1 MHQILAI
8 PEKKMLF
15 LRLLLFAFACALL
28 YHMLAERQASVTME
42 VHTSVPA
49 KFKMYWLTK
58 NSDNWSENQVRRVML
73 RPENPFYFFKL
84 TDLAKVTA
92 FRIDPSEEQA
102 QVTIRSITIKQNGF
116 APIQIQGG
124 EAFSRLKL
132 GEGIESVRISDEGL
146 VIIPA
151 NNDPQLFFD
160 LPASLLKASVLWS
173 GEILPLAAVFLFVFF
188 AGLALERF
196 VSEHNSLIP
205 VFLAVVLALIAV
217 MATISNF
224 NAHPDEIVHVQAGD
238 YYQHHLVPPQI
249 GADAIKDTYSTYGV
263 SRLHSG
269 EIAYLF
275 LGQFAR
281 TFHALAIPSFMAQR
295 YFNIALWSVL
305 LLLALRYSDF
315 RLLMAPALL
324 SPQVWYVFS
333 YVNSEA
339 FAFFIMMLAAYQ
351 VAGPQSAWNRLLA
364 TGIQAS
370 SPRWHT
376 FFWLGLLVAL
386 LLLLKKNFYFFFLF
400 LGLYFLWRLLF
411 RHTRLNRQNFHRIVV
426 VTLIGLSIF
435 AGVRGTE
442 EYINGFKKSEK
453 LLEARYKFASELWN
467 PGTPMEKQHLH
478 LQMRERGVSLE
489 RFLTVDKWGAKSF
502 LSAVGM
508 YGYTSVGAPYT
519 YYELFKYLGLVFLVA
534 VTATVVL
541 RGGIEG
547 ASLWMLTVASAAGL
561 ILVALYNAWTVDFQP
576 QGRYFLPIVG
586 MMSVFFLHSQQYL
599 LRSIVPLLGMGLY
612 LLSLYSFL
620 FVGLAGLLKPW

>member
-1 MHQILAI
+1 MHKMLAI
-8 PEKKMLF
+8 PEKKMHF
-15 LRLLLFAFACALL
+15 LRLFLFALICAAL

-42 VHTSVPA
+42 VHTTAPA

-58 NSDNWSENQVRRVML
+58 GDSNRSEDQARRVNL

-92 FRIDPSEEQA
+92 FRIDPTEEQA
-102 QVTIRSITIKQNGF
+102 QVTIRSITINQNGY
-116 APIQIQGG
+116 APIQIAGG

-146 VIIPA
+146 VIVPA

-160 LPASLLKASVLWS
+160 LPASLLKTSVLWS
-173 GEILPLAAVFLFVFF
+173 GEVRPLAVVFVFVFF
-188 AGLALERF
+188 AGMALERF
-196 VSEHNSLIP
+196 ISERNALVP
-205 VFLAVVLALIAV
+205 VFLAVVMTLITV

-238 YYQHHLVPPQI
+238 YYQHHLLPPEI
-249 GADAIKDTYSTYGV
+249 GAEAIKNTYSTYGV

-281 TFHALAIPSFMAQR
+281 AFHALAVPSFMAQR

-305 LLLALRYSDF
+305 LLLALMRSDF
-315 RLLMAPALL
+315 RLLMVPALL
-324 SPQVWYVFS
+324 SPQVWYIFS

-339 FAFFIMMLAAYQ
+339 FAFFVMMLAAYQ
-351 VAGPQSAWNRLLA
+351 AASPQSAWNRLLD
-364 TGIQAS
+364 TGIHAAR
-370 SPRWHT
+370 PHWYT
-376 FFWLGLLVAL
+376 FLWLGLLIAL
-386 LLLLKKNFYFFFLF
+386 LLLIKKNFYFFSVFLA
-400 LGLYFLWRLLF
+400 LYFLWRLIF
-411 RHTRLNRQNFHRIVV
+411 RHTRLNRQNFGRIVV
-426 VTLIGLSIF
+426 VALIGLSAFGGIR
-435 AGVRGTE
+435 GVD

-453 LLEARYKFASELWN
+453 LLQARYQFAGELWN

-489 RFLTVDKWGAKSF
+489 RFLTVDKWGTKSF

-508 YGYTSVGAPYT
+508 YGYTSVSAPSNYYT
-519 YYELFKYLGLVFLVA
+519 LFKYLGLVFLGA
-534 VTATVVL
+534 VTAAAFL

-561 ILVALYNAWTVDFQP
+561 ILMALYNAWTVDFQP
-576 QGRYFLPIVG
+576 QGRYFLPIAG
-586 MMSVFFLHSQQYL
+586 MMSIFFLHSQNYL
-599 LRSIVPLLGMGLY
+599 LRSVVPLLAMGLF
-612 LLSLYSFL
+612 LLSLYSFV
-620 FVGLAGLLKPW
+620 FIGLAGLLKPW